1 MVPIFKFF
9 SSSEGPWQGPIGSMC
24 HRDPRPY
31 GPKKP
36 ISYKFPRPMGI
47 GSPYLCKNSYY
58 RTPIDIRHVKKTIT
72 LRFLMDIYT

>member
-31 GPKKP
+31 GPKKTYQLGIP
-36 ISYKFPRPMGI
+36 AKNGHRFPVP
-47 GSPYLCKNSYY
+47 PEKQL
-58 RTPIDIRHVKKTIT
+58 
-72 LRFLMDIYT
+72 